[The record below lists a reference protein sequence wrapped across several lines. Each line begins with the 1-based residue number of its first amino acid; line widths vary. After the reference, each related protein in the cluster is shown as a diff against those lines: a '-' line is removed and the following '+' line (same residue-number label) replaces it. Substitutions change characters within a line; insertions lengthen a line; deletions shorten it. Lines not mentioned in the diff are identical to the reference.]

1 MLLVDSSVWI
11 DQLRGAQTLGTQF
24 VDERDDTEDIALTA
38 FIYQEVLQGAA
49 DDRAWTRLRAVLQAY
64 PLLEPAEGLD
74 TYELAA
80 DLYRR
85 ARKRGLTV
93 RKPADCLIAAI
104 ALEHGATLVHND
116 RDFLALSAVEPQL
129 LLYPARA
136 H

>member
-24 VDERDDTEDIALTA
+24 VEDRDETEDIALTA
-38 FIYQEVLQGAA
+38 RIYQEILQGAA
-49 DDRAWTRLRAVLQAY
+49 SDSAWANLRTVLRAY
-64 PLLEPAEGLD
+64 PLLEPADGLD

-85 ARKRGLTV
+85 ARRRGLTV

-116 RDFLALSAVEPQL
+116 RDFIALSVVEPQL
-129 LLYPARA
+129 QVFPARA